1 MASEFRLLM
10 ISAMY
15 ENGGNTTQRLL
26 DGHPE
31 LISYLR
37 YVAAREHRPVAMQ
50 LEIILKEYRAR
61 QEANERKR

>member
-1 MASEFRLLM
+1 LKKRSTELFSVR
-10 ISAMY
+10 I
-15 ENGGNTTQRLL
+15 
-26 DGHPE
+26 DPE